1 MRSPYITSSVREEH
15 QQPYL
20 ARSHLDLPCPSFLP
34 GWRGKSSLPR
44 NIAAAEVGI
53 SFHQIACSSLVV
65 TDSNDSAWNVLHYQ
79 VKATLIS
86 GCTLCQCVGRGRCG
100 LRSRGP
106 HMSYTLPR
114 YGNDILPCRESSS
127 NMLKDWPLPSHAA
140 GRPWHLYSILRTRR
154 ATPSFGGSLRR
165 ECGSFDLTRSRR
177 RGCQSMTTTIC
188 FTALCGP

>member
-1 MRSPYITSSVREEH
+1 M
-15 QQPYL
+15 
-20 ARSHLDLPCPSFLP
+20 
-34 GWRGKSSLPR
+34 PR

-165 ECGSFDLTRSRR
+165 GVWLIRLDVVPATRLSKHDHNTLLHRPLRPIRYLLLLEIMEDVYAPGNQSRHMVGVTVR
-177 RGCQSMTTTIC
+177 PIC
-188 FTALCGP
+188 SYHQ